1 VQKLRRSLERIALV
15 HHGTEGWSAGGTFLR
30 TLAYSLG
37 AVCAGAGV
45 ELCALLPPHDLSATG
60 AASVTTIE
68 IESAR
73 PLRDALGRRLRPV
86 LGKPPRSAMV
96 RTARRHGISVAL
108 LSATFADEAYYLTSI
123 GWIPDFQH
131 VHLPEFFV
139 EQELRDRDRA
149 FLELARNARLVLL
162 NSANAGEHFA
172 AFAPAYAAKARVV
185 PFPSL
190 YAFEPPKPVP
200 VPARETFRLPRKFA
214 LVANQFWQHKN
225 HRVVLEAI
233 RRLRDNGMS
242 VPVAMIG
249 LPSETRDPLNRPI
262 SDVLQTV
269 ARTTL
274 SDEVKVLGLVDRTDL
289 TDLLRTAAVVIQPSR
304 FEGWSTVVQD
314 CKALGRP
321 LICSDLDVHREQAPD
336 ALGFFPCDSPDALAA
351 LLAQHWPTLE
361 PGPDPDA
368 ERQGLV
374 SERAFARQ
382 HGESLLAACEEAY
395 SQRRRRS

>member
-1 VQKLRRSLERIALV
+1 VQKLRRGLERIALV

-30 TLAYSLG
+30 MLAHSLG
-37 AVCAGAGV
+37 AACAETGV
-45 ELCALLPPHDLSATG
+45 ELCALLPPNDLSATG
-60 AASVTTIE
+60 SAPVTAIE
-68 IESAR
+68 IETSR
-73 PLRDALGRRLRPV
+73 PLRDALGRRLRPFV
-86 LGKPPRSAMV
+86 GKPPRSAIV

-108 LSATFADEAYYLTSI
+108 LSASFSDEAYYLTSI

-131 VHLPEFFV
+131 IHLPGFFV
-139 EQELRDRDRA
+139 ERELRDRDRA

-162 NSANAGEHFA
+162 NSANAGEHFT
-172 AFAPAYAAKARVV
+172 AFAPAYAGKARVV

-190 YAFEPPKPVP
+190 YAFEPPQPEST
-200 VPARETFRLPRKFA
+200 PARETFHLPRKFA

-233 RRLRDNGMS
+233 RRLRDKGVS

-262 SDVLQTV
+262 SEVLQTI
-269 ARTTL
+269 ARDAL
-274 SDEVKVLGLVDRTDL
+274 SDEVIVLGLVDRADL
-289 TDLLRTAAVVIQPSR
+289 TDLLRTAALVIQPSR

-321 LICSDLDVHREQAPD
+321 LICSDIDVHREQASD
-336 ALGFFPCDSPDALAA
+336 ALGFFPCDSPDALAE

-361 PGPDPDA
+361 PGPDPEA
-368 ERQGLV
+368 EQRSLTA
-374 SERAFARQ
+374 ERAFARR

-395 SQRRRRS
+395 GQGRRRS